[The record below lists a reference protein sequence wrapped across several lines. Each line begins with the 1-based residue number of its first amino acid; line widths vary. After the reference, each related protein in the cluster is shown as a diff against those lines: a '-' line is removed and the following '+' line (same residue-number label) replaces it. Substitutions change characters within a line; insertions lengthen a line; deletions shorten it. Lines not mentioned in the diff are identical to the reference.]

1 MFVLRCFF
9 VARMGK
15 KYLLLLSILGFIGKF
30 AGVLMENK
38 NKSLNKGAKNR
49 MLIPGFVSEVA
60 FDLLIELSSVHSIKI
75 INALH
80 DYLVLGDDRKIAC
93 ERYGAN
99 SSYFSI
105 ALGRLLRTNQIVSQ
119 LASYYGEQERFF

>member
-1 MFVLRCFF
+1 MP
-9 VARMGK
+9 
-15 KYLLLLSILGFIGKF
+15 LSILGFMGKI

-105 ALGRLLRTNQIVSQ
+105 ALGRLFRTNQIVSQ
-119 LASYYGEQERFF
+119 LASYYGEKERLF

>member
-1 MFVLRCFF
+1 
-9 VARMGK
+9 
-15 KYLLLLSILGFIGKF
+15 
-30 AGVLMENK
+30 MENK
-38 NKSLNKGAKNR
+38 NKSLNKGAKNK

-80 DYLVLGDDRKIAC
+80 DYLVLGDSRKIAC
-93 ERYGAN
+93 ERYGA
-99 SSYFSI
+99 
-105 ALGRLLRTNQIVSQ
+105 ALGRLFRTNQIVSQ

>member
-1 MFVLRCFF
+1 
-9 VARMGK
+9 
-15 KYLLLLSILGFIGKF
+15 
-30 AGVLMENK
+30 
-38 NKSLNKGAKNR
+38 
-49 MLIPGFVSEVA
+49 
-60 FDLLIELSSVHSIKI
+60 SVHSIKI

-80 DYLVLGDDRKIAC
+80 DYLVLGDSRKIAC

-105 ALGRLLRTNQIVSQ
+105 ALGRLFRTNQIVSQ

>member
-1 MFVLRCFF
+1 
-9 VARMGK
+9 MGK
-15 KYLLLLSILGFIGKF
+15 FT
-30 AGVLMENK
+30 GVLMENK

-80 DYLVLGDDRKIAC
+80 D
-93 ERYGAN
+93 
-99 SSYFSI
+99 
-105 ALGRLLRTNQIVSQ
+105 
-119 LASYYGEQERFF
+119 